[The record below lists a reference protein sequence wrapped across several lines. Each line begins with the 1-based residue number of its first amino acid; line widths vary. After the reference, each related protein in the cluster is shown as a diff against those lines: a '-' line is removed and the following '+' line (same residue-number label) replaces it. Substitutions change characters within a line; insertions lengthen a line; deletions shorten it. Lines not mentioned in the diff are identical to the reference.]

1 MIRLLVI
8 ADDFTG
14 ALDAGVQ
21 LSSAS
26 ASTKVIVSSFP
37 SEIGNIHG
45 ECEVLV
51 IDAET
56 RHLKPKEAWGI
67 VHGLVDWAVQSGIH
81 TIYKKTDSALRGNIG
96 AELEAV
102 LSASGEKQLIF
113 APAFPKLHRITKAG
127 IHYINGLPV
136 SESDFGKD
144 PYEAV
149 TSSSVSEVL
158 AKTSTAPSFSVT
170 TDSLLPSESGILVF
184 DVSSDTD
191 FKKIADALPPCNRVR
206 LLAGCAGFATIL
218 PGLLSLHAPTDPRS
232 VAPVHLLAV
241 CGSINPV
248 SERQC
253 ALAETQGAPRI
264 HLDEK
269 TILNAKWMFGNA
281 CVQFVKELGQLCEE
295 RKLVILDTFR
305 AKLLTDDNLDSNH
318 ARKMLA
324 HNLGLLVKALF
335 DSGLKSTALITGG
348 DALLGLMRA
357 LHINVL
363 YPVCEIEPGVV
374 LSRFHYQGKERTV
387 ISKAGGFGS
396 PELFLKLTGQCQHK
410 YDNTSKE
417 SYL

>member
-21 LSSAS
+21 LSSAG

-184 DVSSDTD
+184 DVSSDPD

-206 LLAGCAGFATIL
+206 LLAGCAGFATLLLTRVPLL
-218 PGLLSLHAPTDPRS
+218 PSIFLQCAAASIQSLKGNA
-232 VAPVHLLAV
+232 HLLKPREHPAFTSTRKQFSTRNG
-241 CGSINPV
+241 C
-248 SERQC
+248 
-253 ALAETQGAPRI
+253 LETPAS
-264 HLDEK
+264 
-269 TILNAKWMFGNA
+269 
-281 CVQFVKELGQLCEE
+281 
-295 RKLVILDTFR
+295 
-305 AKLLTDDNLDSNH
+305 NL
-318 ARKMLA
+318 
-324 HNLGLLVKALF
+324 
-335 DSGLKSTALITGG
+335 
-348 DALLGLMRA
+348 
-357 LHINVL
+357 
-363 YPVCEIEPGVV
+363 
-374 LSRFHYQGKERTV
+374 
-387 ISKAGGFGS
+387 
-396 PELFLKLTGQCQHK
+396 
-410 YDNTSKE
+410 
-417 SYL
+417 